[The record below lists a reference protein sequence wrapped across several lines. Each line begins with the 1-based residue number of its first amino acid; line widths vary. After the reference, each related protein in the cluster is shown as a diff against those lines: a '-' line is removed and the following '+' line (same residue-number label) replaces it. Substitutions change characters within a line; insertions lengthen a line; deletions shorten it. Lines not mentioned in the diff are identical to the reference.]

1 MTFAMISSAVALSLA
16 ALFLLSG
23 TAHLAGLRVLRAGYR
38 RGHFS
43 PAFPVVAGVAQL
55 FASLFLAIPETRI
68 WGGVLA
74 ATILFVTVVWLLNR
88 GKYLYAMPAILI
100 MMALAPA
107 VAVPV

>member
-1 MTFAMISSAVALSLA
+1 MSFAMISNAVALSLA

-23 TAHLAGLRVLRAGYR
+23 TAHLVGLRPLRTSYR

-43 PAFPVVAGVAQL
+43 PAFPVVAGTAQL
-55 FASLFLAIPETRI
+55 FAALFLAIPETRI

-74 ATILFVTVVWLLNR
+74 AIILFVTVVWLLNR

>member
-1 MTFAMISSAVALSLA
+1 MNFAMISNAVALSLA

-23 TAHLAGLRVLRAGYR
+23 AAHLAGLRALRTSYR
-38 RGHFS
+38 RGHFA
-43 PAFPVVAGVAQL
+43 PGFPLVAGVAQL
-55 FASLFLAIPETRI
+55 FAALFLAIPETRI
-68 WGGVLA
+68 WGAVLA

>member
-1 MTFAMISSAVALSLA
+1 MNFAMISNTVALSLA

-23 TAHLAGLRVLRAGYR
+23 VAHLAGLRILRAGYR
-38 RGHFS
+38 RGNFA
-43 PAFPVVAGVAQL
+43 PAFPLVAGTAQL
-55 FASLFLAIPETRI
+55 FAALFLAIPETRI

-88 GKYLYAMPAILI
+88 GKYLYAMPAILV
-100 MMALAPA
+100 MVALAPA